1 MMDKSVSM
9 FDYQRAILPTNG
21 NFHKLTINLSNVQK
35 PSEERDSRTVMDD
48 DHPLFMG

>member
-21 NFHKLTINLSNVQK
+21 NLHKLTINLSNVQK